1 MNKNMNSVKVDTLE
15 KLHFNIFGKT
25 VYMDVK
31 AENSYLI
38 SNNPVCRI
46 VLQNGD
52 ILQTEAKFFTDNYL
66 QNISFLL
73 SESIKNKW
81 RQK

>member
-1 MNKNMNSVKVDTLE
+1 MNDLKIDTLE

-46 VLQNGD
+46 VLQNED

-73 SESIKNKW
+73 SESVEKQTGRK
-81 RQK
+81 